1 MTFMLV
7 AGHAPMLAHW
17 ADAHPAVADALAQ
30 GGIGDALKR
39 AGKAIAWFLFGI
51 FAVGALVGLVIGFFV
66 GRAVG
71 RNNPAPAGSP
81 DRDGVD
87 STAGG

>member
-7 AGHAPMLAHW
+7 AGHAPMLTHW
-17 ADAHPAVADALAQ
+17 VDAQPALADALAQ

-51 FAVGALVGLVIGFFV
+51 FVVGALVGLLIGFFI

-71 RNNPAPAGSP
+71 RKNPEQASTENADADAG
-81 DRDGVD
+81 
-87 STAGG
+87 AGG

>member
-7 AGHAPMLAHW
+7 AGHAPMLGHW
-17 ADAHPAVADALAQ
+17 ADAHPALADVLAQ

-51 FAVGALVGLVIGFFV
+51 FIVGALIGLLIGFFI

-71 RNNPAPAGSP
+71 RNNPSQA
-81 DRDGVD
+81 
-87 STAGG
+87 STSSADDAAGG

>member
-17 ADAHPAVADALAQ
+17 ADAHPVLADALAQ
-30 GGIGDALKR
+30 GGVGDALKR

-51 FAVGALVGLVIGFFV
+51 FAVGALVGLLIGFFV

-71 RNNPAPAGSP
+71 RKNPEAASP
-81 DRDGVD
+81 SSAD

>member
-7 AGHAPMLAHW
+7 AGHAPILAQW
-17 ADAHPAVADALAQ
+17 ADAHPAVADVLAQ

-51 FAVGALVGLVIGFFV
+51 FIVGALVGALIGFFV
-66 GRAVG
+66 GRTVG
-71 RNNPAPAGSP
+71 RNNPSPANSSSP
-81 DRDGVD
+81 QGAD

>member
-7 AGHAPMLAHW
+7 ADHAPMLAHW
-17 ADAHPAVADALAQ
+17 AEAHPAVADALAQ
-30 GGIGDALKR
+30 GGVGDALKR

-51 FAVGALVGLVIGFFV
+51 FLVGAIVGLLIGFFV

-71 RNNPAPAGSP
+71 RKNPSPASSESDSVGA
-81 DRDGVD
+81 DG
-87 STAGG
+87 